1 MNEEQWINQI
11 RQKLADYEEPA
22 PEMLW
27 EDIEKAMA
35 AQKPKAKTV
44 PMWFRKVAV
53 AAVLLVI
60 AVVGYK
66 LQVSS
71 DKNQVSSDK
80 RQVTSNKMQVTRLRL
95 SERRAESVRQTH
107 NAVSG
112 VEVAAE
118 PEMKAEAIEEPAYET
133 ETIAEVTTSQP
144 GSEPAQDTRTEQRTT
159 ADNHSLP
166 PIYPYGLQQSPA
178 AENRLSA
185 KLYFSNTMGNSDRLA
200 MASYNKSNSYNPN
213 VHPQDDLKPDVPPTQ
228 EYPDG
233 NMGETDSPD
242 GDNTNVENPN
252 EHVGYNG
259 DNDSDNQEIDP
270 YNNAYSQNVTT
281 TSKTHHHQPI
291 RYGLLLRYRLSE
303 RWGVETG
310 LTYSLLTSDI
320 TTTEEGRTTESEQ
333 RLNYIGIP
341 LKVEY
346 MIWGNRH
353 FNVYASAG
361 TMVEKM
367 VKGSLKTSG
376 KSTKESLTIRPLQ
389 FSINGGIGAE
399 YKYNDLFSIYV
410 EPGIGYYFDN
420 GSSVPTFY
428 QDKPLNFNMNV
439 GLRFQLNGK

>member
-1 MNEEQWINQI
+1 
-11 RQKLADYEEPA
+11 
-22 PEMLW
+22 
-27 EDIEKAMA
+27 
-35 AQKPKAKTV
+35 
-44 PMWFRKVAV
+44 
-53 AAVLLVI
+53 
-60 AVVGYK
+60 
-66 LQVSS
+66 
-71 DKNQVSSDK
+71 
-80 RQVTSNKMQVTRLRL
+80 
-95 SERRAESVRQTH
+95 
-107 NAVSG
+107 
-112 VEVAAE
+112 
-118 PEMKAEAIEEPAYET
+118 
-133 ETIAEVTTSQP
+133 
-144 GSEPAQDTRTEQRTT
+144 
-159 ADNHSLP
+159 
-166 PIYPYGLQQSPA
+166 
-178 AENRLSA
+178 
-185 KLYFSNTMGNSDRLA
+185 
-200 MASYNKSNSYNPN
+200 
-213 VHPQDDLKPDVPPTQ
+213 
-228 EYPDG
+228 
-233 NMGETDSPD
+233 MGETDSPD

-346 MIWGNRH
+346 MIWGSRH

-399 YKYNDLFSIYV
+399 YKYNDLLSIYV

-428 QDKPLNFNMNV
+428 QDKPLNFNLNV